1 MKKTPTQDQAEAL
14 ASYAAKNGTGWKT
27 KLLDSWAKG
36 SNTDPLLQ
44 QVRNQ
49 FGPSWLAAFKLKK

>member
-1 MKKTPTQDQAEAL
+1 MKKTPTQEQIEAL
-14 ASYAAKNGTGWKT
+14 ASYAAKNGNTWKS
-27 KLLDSWAKG
+27 KLMESWAKG

-49 FGPSWLAAFKLKK
+49 LGPSWLASFTIKK